1 MSGPIAITGLGAVSA
16 FGVGADALWQALL
29 AGRTGPQPVA
39 AFDGA
44 HVATVPPLVARD
56 FGLGPAARRIDRN
69 SLLAVACCRLALTDA
84 GLAPADLVPER
95 TGLVLGSAFGNL
107 EETAGFLDRIVERGA
122 GNPLVFPNLVMNAP
136 LSYATIDLGVTGPT
150 AMLTEQEATGERAVA
165 YAADLI
171 DDGECDVCLAGATDE
186 LTDVLHALRTRY
198 GAASEPARPL
208 DRGGQGACPGE
219 GAGALVLEPL
229 AKARARGARVY
240 AIVVPTPS
248 AGVPAPIHGWPR
260 DAAPLAAAL
269 APIVADADLV
279 VAAANGTPALDAVEA
294 EALARV
300 LAGRDV
306 AVTAP
311 RGATGDFGAAGIL
324 AVVAAARALADGVV
338 PPTSGCR
345 LPARADLPVVVG
357 SPQRRALRTAV
368 VHGLARGGLSQPV
381 RLEGV
386 ARE

>member
-1 MSGPIAITGLGAVSA
+1 MTEPVAITGLGAVST
-16 FGVGADALWQALL
+16 FGVGVDALWEALL
-29 AGRTGPQPVA
+29 AGRTNARKVA
-39 AFDGA
+39 AFDGGLA
-44 HVATVPPLVARD
+44 ATVPALAARE
-56 FGLGPAARRIDRN
+56 FGLGPGTRRIDRN
-69 SLLAVACCRLALTDA
+69 SLLALVGCRLALADA
-84 GLAPADLVPER
+84 GLAPEGLVPER

-107 EETAGFLDRIVERGA
+107 EETAGFLDRIVARGA

-150 AMLTEQEATGERAVA
+150 AMLTEQEATGERVVA
-165 YAADLI
+165 FAADLVA
-171 DDGECDVCLAGATDE
+171 DGECDVCLAGATDE
-186 LTDVLHALRTRY
+186 LTDVLYGLRARY
-198 GAASEPARPL
+198 GAASSPARPL
-208 DRGGQGACPGE
+208 DRDGGGACPGE

-229 AKARARGARVY
+229 GRARRRGARVY
-240 AIVVPTPS
+240 AVVVPQAS
-248 AGVPAPIHGWPR
+248 VGLPAPIHGWPR

-269 APIVADADLV
+269 APVVADADLV

-294 EALARV
+294 EALARA

-324 AVVAAARALADGVV
+324 AVVTAARALAAGVV
-338 PPTSGCR
+338 PPTPGCR
-345 LPARADLPVVVG
+345 LPARADLPVVVER
-357 SPQRRALRTAV
+357 PQRRALRTAV

-386 ARE
+386 PS